1 VLLQHEWTSTA
12 RTHVRT
18 LSVFAG
24 TLASKRRWLLASVV
38 VIAGCLRAP
47 AQRHPEA
54 ITHAPAPGP
63 VYSESDSAAVFS
75 AAVDHMLTRDGGR
88 APTRSVETGPAREL
102 TVFTRIGP
110 MPQGAW
116 AALSVARLRTWRWS
130 YGGMAVDSTSIL
142 NERSDSATPGRL
154 RTFPVELVL
163 GIRFEHDSAYV
174 QESWIWNTCEIRP
187 NSMRVVQF
195 TQHAFVRTG
204 TGWRHVDRSEGGGMS
219 DGLCPH
225 HWRRE

>member
-1 VLLQHEWTSTA
+1 MARAHVQTA
-12 RTHVRT
+12 VSLVSR
-18 LSVFAG
+18 LGAKSN
-24 TLASKRRWLLASVV
+24 WLLASVV
-38 VIAGCLRAP
+38 VLAGCLGAP
-47 AQRHPEA
+47 MPR
-54 ITHAPAPGP
+54 HAPAPHAAAPGT
-63 VYSESDSAAVFS
+63 VYTEADSAAVLS

-142 NERSDSATPGRL
+142 NERSDSATQGRL